1 MSNNVGGAISET
13 PKTLFWFPTDENTT
27 TTTFEKVWLFRLCGN
42 YGMKA
47 PLLSTVF
54 FFPNEKQ
61 EGRRPVL
68 PFQPQRAGQCSSA
81 RGREYGP
88 SRQAK
93 MKASF
98 RQPLPSLLQVIFIFK
113 KENWTGDWRKD
124 QSDWIQ
130 RFVKYLSI
138 REIRCCACNGSHIWS
153 PRWRIV
159 CLRRKGFFLCR
170 TPEEDEKEER
180 G

>member
-13 PKTLFWFPTDENTT
+13 PKTLFWFPTDENTTT

-54 FFPNEKQ
+54 FSKRETGGEETSSSLPTTTRRTMQQGERIWAIASSQNESVVSTTTA
-61 EGRRPVL
+61 E
-68 PFQPQRAGQCSSA
+68 FI
-81 RGREYGP
+81 
-88 SRQAK
+88 
-93 MKASF
+93 ASYF
-98 RQPLPSLLQVIFIFK
+98 HFFK

>member
-1 MSNNVGGAISET
+1 MERYPKHPRLCFDFQRT
-13 PKTLFWFPTDENTT
+13 KTLQQPPRLKKCDCSDSAATTEWKRHSYPRFFFSKRETGGEETSSSLPTT
-27 TTTFEKVWLFRLCGN
+27 TRRTMQQGERIWAIASSQNESVVSTTTAEFI
-42 YGMKA
+42 
-47 PLLSTVF
+47 
-54 FFPNEKQ
+54 
-61 EGRRPVL
+61 
-68 PFQPQRAGQCSSA
+68 
-81 RGREYGP
+81 
-88 SRQAK
+88 
-93 MKASF
+93 ASYF
-98 RQPLPSLLQVIFIFK
+98 HFFK

-159 CLRRKGFFLCR
+159 WLRRKGFFLCR

>member
-13 PKTLFWFPTDENTT
+13 PKTLFWFPTDENTTT

-54 FFPNEKQ
+54 FFQTRN
-61 EGRRPVL
+61 RRGGDQFFPSNHNA
-68 PFQPQRAGQCSSA
+68 PDNAAGGENMGHRVKPKWKRRFDNHCRVYCKLFS
-81 RGREYGP
+81 
-88 SRQAK
+88 
-93 MKASF
+93 
-98 RQPLPSLLQVIFIFK
+98 FK
-113 KENWTGDWRKD
+113 KKGNWTGDWRKD